1 MSNLPALFPS
11 IKIRS
16 RRKTRVKY
24 KDISNEIPIT
34 NWIYEANEKINIS
47 QEYFVKTRLYA
58 KPCQGMVYLY
68 PHEIVTEKLG
78 LKYLPVE
85 D

>member
-1 MSNLPALFPS
+1 LSNLLALFQS

-34 NWIYEANEKINIS
+34 NWSYEVDEKINIS
-47 QEYFVKTRLYA
+47 QEYFVKTSLYA
-58 KPCQGMVYLY
+58 KPCLGMVYLY
-68 PHEIVTEKLG
+68 PHEIVTEKVSFCG
-78 LKYLPVE
+78 G
-85 D
+85 